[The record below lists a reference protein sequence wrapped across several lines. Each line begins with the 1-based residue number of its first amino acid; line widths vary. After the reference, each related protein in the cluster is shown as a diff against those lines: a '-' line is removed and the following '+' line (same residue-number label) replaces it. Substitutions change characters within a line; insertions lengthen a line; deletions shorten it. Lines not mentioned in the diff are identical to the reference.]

1 LEILGAELPSMSLGI
16 GSSLASIN
24 WIIILTVFVSFLFLA
39 IIIFLFLDY
48 RKFNKKIVLFENIGG
63 KGYQVVLKDRARLIK
78 VGDGGE
84 ELLYLKKSKAYRT
97 AYGKKMAKNTF
108 WFAKGQDG
116 YWYNIELGDLDAKMG
131 MLDIEP
137 IDRDMRYM
145 HVAIRKNISDR
156 YKKINFMEK
165 YGTIMMNGVFLLI
178 MIGGIWIIVSKMG
191 DVMDSIN
198 LGIETAKVVNQN
210 SANVLSTMDNICSG
224 GSGLIPA

>member
-1 LEILGAELPSMSLGI
+1 MEILGAELPSMSLGI